1 MHLFTTNHGQR
12 VIHSPLFTSCLKP
25 PLWKAIAL
33 WSQSTALAEKI
44 SKKSKSPCIFYSS
57 PLMWMLCVKSTRII
71 NYGHQLTHFHPRL
84 RLPLFFY
91 IIWDLMGSIRNK
103 WALCGKDRTEIPV
116 VRHHSLSYY
125 WVFAFQA
132 FFLLSYWAMLP
143 KQCSIFF
150 FSSSTGPWLFCRSG
164 YLNALYVV
172 LWFWELKM
180 YFFGITVRVE
190 LVKTCPLSDT
200 LTEAPSTL

>member
-1 MHLFTTNHGQR
+1 MFKLPNVWNFNAFFSFSFISVFKTEACIYSPQIMDSVSSILLSLLPVWNLPYEKPLLFE
-12 VIHSPLFTSCLKP
+12 V
-25 PLWKAIAL
+25 KA
-33 WSQSTALAEKI
+33 STALAEKI

-132 FFLLSYWAMLP
+132 FFLLSYWAMLL
-143 KQCSIFF
+143 KRCSIFF
-150 FSSSTGPWLFCRSG
+150 FFQHRS
-164 YLNALYVV
+164 L
-172 LWFWELKM
+172 
-180 YFFGITVRVE
+180 
-190 LVKTCPLSDT
+190 T
-200 LTEAPSTL
+200 LL